1 MTWTSLKLHSSILF
15 HFYTYTLYFEL
26 AHTWKQKHKCAPM
39 ENYDNRK
46 TANDKNWFGLLN
58 INPRT
63 WLNIVHILSTKI
75 KETNNGSKKSFEYRD
90 ITESDFLV
98 PISFLIF
105 ISLITNHNQITSNVE
120 GSTKTN
126 IILSVRLRICS
137 WKNINVDLLY
147 TIVFKLVTK
156 YIQ

>member
-1 MTWTSLKLHSSILF
+1 MFYSNWDHSWEHHFSVNNVIFLSHQSMTWTNIKLHWSILF
-15 HFYTYTLYFEL
+15 HPHTYTLYFEL

-75 KETNNGSKKSFEYRD
+75 KETNNGSKKVFW
-90 ITESDFLV
+90 ITRHYWIRFLSTYFLSDLYFL
-98 PISFLIF
+98 
-105 ISLITNHNQITSNVE
+105 NN
-120 GSTKTN
+120 
-126 IILSVRLRICS
+126 
-137 WKNINVDLLY
+137 
-147 TIVFKLVTK
+147 
-156 YIQ
+156 